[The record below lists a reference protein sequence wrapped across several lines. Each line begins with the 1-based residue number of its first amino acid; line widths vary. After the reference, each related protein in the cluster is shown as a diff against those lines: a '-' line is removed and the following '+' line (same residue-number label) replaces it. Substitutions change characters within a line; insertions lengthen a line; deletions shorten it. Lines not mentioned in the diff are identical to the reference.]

1 MIPPEMMP
9 FVGETLHYA
18 VSSILSG
25 TVHDAFKKV
34 IGSLKEDIPLK
45 HRQIPKHNIFIPA
58 LEGYA
63 LNPDQ
68 PILQKMFYNLLVNAM
83 DKTKQDLCHPAF
95 PNILRQLSEDDILL
109 LYLFRQKVYVIG
121 AQGEYITDK
130 DIETLNFPYWDYF
143 LAKIGKKKVFST
155 VWFSIQHLKHL
166 DLLRST
172 DITKQGED
180 QSVYDIVTTEKGKI
194 FIDACINNE
203 SRELLDKIIL
213 ENKVVMYSTVNRNLQ
228 LQEIEDYLKKYDDKQ
243 DDNYRRV
250 LRIYDS
256 IKCSENTTL

>member
-1 MIPPEMMP
+1 MP
-9 FVGETLHYA
+9 WRN
-18 VSSILSG
+18 S
-25 TVHDAFKKV
+25 FK
-34 IGSLKEDIPLK
+34 
-45 HRQIPKHNIFIPA
+45 
-58 LEGYA
+58 YW
-63 LNPDQ
+63 
-68 PILQKMFYNLLVNAM
+68 
-83 DKTKQDLCHPAF
+83 
-95 PNILRQLSEDDILL
+95 
-109 LYLFRQKVYVIG
+109 
-121 AQGEYITDK
+121 
-130 DIETLNFPYWDYF
+130 FPYWDYF

-250 LRIYDS
+250 LSTCDRIKS
-256 IKCSENTTL
+256 